1 MYRAAGAV
9 RPSGAGV
16 PRSDSAGSRRAGFP
30 ADDKRPG
37 LGCGG
42 QPMTRH
48 LHILK
53 GCAPAP
59 LANYL
64 KALGILRL
72 VGEQADPQAR
82 GWWDGERF
90 CLLTKLSKEELETF
104 FLERYEPTPLLSP
117 WNKGCGF
124 FKANDPGL
132 YPLENSRAIRFRR
145 FRDGIVAGRRL
156 LDEISRADAAIR
168 AIKARTKTN
177 KSFQSEEQRQLL
189 ESDSSYLATLQKMRE
204 QLKKPDLKDKER
216 VELEDDIRT
225 IESLTRKVSK
235 PPTKTEAQSL
245 KSSGGYKKLLAVA
258 ERRFKAL
265 KATLIPDCRRNW
277 RGPHA
282 EWLSAAV
289 ALDEGGNPEWPSLL
303 GTGGND
309 GNLDFTNNFMQQ
321 IGALFDVCSDTGQPR
336 ETARSLL
343 SNALW
348 SAPVNHLESAAIG
361 QFQPGSAGGANSST
375 GFEDGNLI
383 NAWDFVLMMEG
394 AVLFTSRATRRLDP
408 NAFSKA
414 SAPFAVR
421 PHAAGFAT
429 PGNEKAQRGE
439 QWMPLWSQP
448 VTLSDLATLLGEAR
462 IQLDRQP
469 ANRPID
475 AARAISRLG
484 VARGIESFARYGY
497 LERNGQ
503 STLAVPLGRVQVRHH
518 PRAYLIDDL
527 AAWMDRLQRL
537 SRDSSAARLVQAER
551 RLADAV
557 FATLTRDY
565 TPDRWQA
572 ILLAAAD
579 IEALQATGTGIDA
592 GPIPPLRP
600 EWVSAV
606 AEDSAEFRLALALG
620 SAAAIYFKDKP
631 SDPIRHHF
639 LPLEPGAR
647 RFKTADKRL
656 VNDPRVVASG
666 RDPLRGLAAIVERRL
681 IEASQQGQRRSRLV
695 AAAGCGARFGDLT
708 QFLSG
713 AVDLNRLFGLARAF
727 MALRWDNWNRDVL
740 PVSHPTDERPEEC
753 WLALRL
759 CCLPLSIDEMHDIPA
774 DERIARLL
782 VSGDAARAIEIARQ
796 RLRSVGIRPPMYA
809 GTTDPAT
816 ARRWAAALAFPIHR
830 GTAHRAMV
838 QLAPSKK
845 GLLHA

>member
-1 MYRAAGAV
+1 
-9 RPSGAGV
+9 
-16 PRSDSAGSRRAGFP
+16 
-30 ADDKRPG
+30 
-37 LGCGG
+37 
-42 QPMTRH
+42 MTLH

-53 GCAPAP
+53 GCSPAP

-64 KALGILRL
+64 KAVGILRL
-72 VGEQADPQAR
+72 VGEQADTQAR

-90 CLLTKLSKEELETF
+90 CLLSKLSKEELEAF
-104 FLERYEPTPLLSP
+104 FLVKYEPTPLLSP

-124 FKANDPGL
+124 FKASDPGL
-132 YPLENSRAIRFRR
+132 CPLEKSTAPRFQQ

-156 LDEISRADAAIR
+156 LDEISQADAAIR

-189 ESDSSYLATLQKMRE
+189 ESDPSYLGMLQQMRE
-204 QLKKPDLKDKER
+204 QLKKPDIEHEER
-216 VELEDDIRT
+216 AKLNSDIQV
-225 IESLTRKVSK
+225 IESLTQNASK
-235 PPTKTEAQSL
+235 PPTKPEAQTL
-245 KSSGGYKKLLAVA
+245 KASGGYKRVLAA
-258 ERRFKAL
+258 ADRRFKVL
-265 KATLIPDCRRNW
+265 KATLIPDCRRIW

-289 ALDEGGNPEWPSLL
+289 VLDEGGNPEWPSLL

-321 IGALFDVCSDTGQPR
+321 IGSLFDLKSDHGQPR
-336 ETARSLL
+336 DSAKSLL
-343 SNALW
+343 SDALW
-348 SAPVNHLESAAIG
+348 LAPANHLKCAAIG
-361 QFQPGSAGGANSST
+361 QYQPGSAGGANSST
-375 GFEDGNLI
+375 GFDGGNLV

-429 PGNEKAQRGE
+429 PGAEKAQRGE
-439 QWMPLWSQP
+439 QWMPLWRQP
-448 VTLSDLATLLGEAR
+448 AMLLDFATMLGEAR

-475 AARAISRLG
+475 MARAISRLG
-484 VARGIESFARYGY
+484 VARGVEAFVRYGY

-503 STLAVPLGRVQVRHH
+503 STLAVPLGRVHVRHH

-527 AAWMDRLQRL
+527 ATWLDRVQRR
-537 SRDSSAARLVQAER
+537 SRDKNAPARLVHAER

-557 FATLTRDY
+557 FAALTHDH

-572 ILLAAAD
+572 ILLAAAE
-579 IEALQATGTGIDA
+579 IESLQASGTGIDA
-592 GPIPPLRP
+592 GPIPALRP
-600 EWVSAV
+600 DWVSAV
-606 AEDSAEFRLALALG
+606 ADNSAEFRLALALG
-620 SAAAIYFKDKP
+620 SAAASYFKDKP
-631 SDPIRHHF
+631 SDPIRHHV

-656 VNDPRVVASG
+656 VNDPRVVVSG
-666 RDPLRGLAAIVERRL
+666 RDPIRDLAAIVERRL
-681 IEASQQGQRRSRLV
+681 IEATQRSQRRSRLV
-695 AAAGCGARFGDLT
+695 AAAGCGARFGDLAR
-708 QFLSG
+708 FLCG
-713 AVDLNRLFGLARAF
+713 AVDLDRLFGLACAF
-727 MALRWDNWNRDVL
+727 MTIKWDQWSREHL
-740 PVSHPTDERPEEC
+740 PTSSASTDMPEEC
-753 WLALRL
+753 WLAVRL
-759 CCLPLSIDEMHDIPA
+759 CCLPFAIDEMHDIPA
-774 DERIARLL
+774 DERIVRLL
-782 VSGDAARAIEIARQ
+782 ISGDAVRAIEVARQ

-809 GTTDPAT
+809 GTTDPET

-830 GTAHRAMV
+830 SMALRAAAI
-838 QLAPSKK
+838 LDPSMK